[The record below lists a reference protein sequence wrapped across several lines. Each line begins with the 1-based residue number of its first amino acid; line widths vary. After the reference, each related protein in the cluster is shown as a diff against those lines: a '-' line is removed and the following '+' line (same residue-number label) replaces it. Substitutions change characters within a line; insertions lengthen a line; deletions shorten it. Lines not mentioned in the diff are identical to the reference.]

1 MTTDAS
7 QDDALFT
14 PFVFSAASEGSLVA
28 QLQAYSN
35 YLKSHDDINASDLAF
50 TLQRRSYL
58 PSKVAFSTRTVEQ
71 LTSKIDA
78 KLATVSQKPGTTIGI
93 RASAKSATAAPRILG
108 IFTGQG
114 AQWATMG
121 AELIRSSVFV
131 RERLQD
137 LEESLANLPPSDR
150 PEWRLQDEILADSD
164 VSRIAEAALS
174 QPLCTAIQVILVDLL
189 QTAGITFSA
198 VVGHSS
204 GEIAAAYAAGF
215 ISAHDAI
222 RIAYYRGLYAR
233 LAASGSTGQK
243 GAMLAVGTSWE
254 DAQDITSLR
263 AFKGRLAIAAH
274 NSSASVTLSGDADA
288 VVHAKKVFEE
298 EKKFARLLKVDTA
311 YHSHHMI
318 PCGEAYVAS
327 LRECG
332 IRINRERTST
342 SPVWFSSVAPNAKG
356 MESIE
361 DLKDIYWRN
370 NMTNAV
376 LFADAV
382 KNAIASDD
390 QIGLAL
396 EVGPHPALKGP
407 AIQTIS
413 DVRSSALPYSG
424 VLSRNSNDI
433 DAFSDALG
441 FLWTQLGS
449 QGPDFQSFNKTV
461 NPKSRKPRLM
471 VDLPSYQWSHGRSHW
486 NEPRRSRRLRRRKQ
500 PTHELLGQLTP
511 ESNALN
517 LNWSNVLKVSEV
529 PWLDGHQ
536 LQGQTVFPAAGY
548 VVMALEASRS
558 FAADKTVELFEV
570 QDLSIPRAI
579 TFEEG
584 DNSGVETL
592 VTLTEIRHHQNQ
604 TVTACFACYSLPI
617 VGTGSEQE
625 MELMASA
632 TVRIVFGSPSVDAL
646 SCAPLED
653 YNMYPIDTDRFYST
667 LTKLGYGYSGPFKT
681 ISEMK
686 RRLGHAIGV
695 IDTYTYTDA
704 DASKYL
710 IHPSTLDVAFQASM
724 LAYSAPGDERL
735 WSLHV
740 PTAIR
745 SIRLNPEVCASLS
758 LSGSKVPVCA
768 TIDNA
773 SESFSGCIE
782 LLSQDGQQS
791 MVQIEDLTI
800 KTFAPATE
808 GDDRVL
814 FTYTKFGFAVPDGA
828 AVAEGVRPTPYEAEL
843 AIECERMAYYYVR
856 KWDSELTDQEWA
868 NGQPHHKYLRDWVNR
883 TLSHAASGRH
893 KTLKREWSEDSAEV
907 IESLASKHPGNLDVK
922 MLSVVGEN
930 IPAAVRGESTILEHL
945 LKDDMLDNFYKVGS
959 GFQRYNKFL
968 AGMMKQITHRYP
980 HTKILEIGA
989 GTGGATKYVLEDIG
1003 NSMSSYTYTDISAG
1017 FFGNAAQLFKAYSDK
1032 MTFKVFDV
1040 EKTPADQGYEEH
1052 SYDIVIASNVLH
1064 ATESLHTTLLNT
1076 RKLLKPG
1083 GYLMLLEITN
1093 NEPIRTGFVW
1103 GSLAGWWLGVND
1115 GRRWAPTITPSMWHS
1130 ALRKAGFAGVDA
1142 VTPEIDGVAWP
1153 FSIIASQAVD
1163 DRVHFLRK
1171 PLSSPSPP
1179 VYMESLVILGNGSLE
1194 SAHIAEELS
1203 DQLRRFCDEL
1213 TVLDGLPTETEA
1225 LDLNP
1230 MSTFIN
1236 LVDIDS
1242 PIFKDITAEK
1252 MDGLKRVLELAKHV
1266 LWITQGALLEQ
1277 PYSMASIAFS
1287 RAVRREAG
1295 HISLNHLDISDLQ
1308 QDNVPKLIAEHLLQL
1323 YALDEWETPNMGEG
1337 QQEHQP
1343 LLWSKEAEAFLDGGK
1358 LALPRLVSNEDQ
1370 NARLNSSRRVIT
1382 KTVPIASS
1390 SVSVSPPY
1398 ADSPAFLVEPSSLA
1412 ARKGHQKGLVSVDSS
1427 SLMALRVFADTF
1439 LFLSVSKNDERGAL
1453 TVSLST
1459 TNSRETSPIA
1469 SVTAHK
1475 DANGSRSMHSTDTL
1489 LIASASELLARS
1501 LLQMVP
1507 SGSHILVHCSSKD
1520 RPLAEALSRRACSEA
1535 MSVTF
1540 TCDTD
1545 DKQDA
1550 QDPAWIK
1557 LSARLSNHVMRRTVQ
1572 LAKPTHFLDLT
1583 TAHSTTQISELS
1595 LHIAQAL
1602 PPTCKQISP
1611 STLFQHQSSLPVP
1624 FDQEILAARLQ
1635 DAVLGAKSLT
1645 ATSASQGH
1653 IQDLIIQL
1661 DKIHDPTI
1669 PYHTTSAVHWP
1680 STGHV
1685 KVEVRPIDTRDFFMK
1700 NKTYILIGLSGKIGQ
1715 SLTEW
1720 MVSNGAGCVC
1730 LTSRRPDIDERW
1742 MKSFEGTGATVKV
1755 YPMDVTDVRNL
1766 EGVVKDIRATCP
1778 PIAGVANGA
1787 MVLNDALFSKMST
1800 DKMAQVLG
1808 PKIDGSN
1815 NVNELF
1821 YDEELDFFVLFSS
1834 ASCIVGNLGQSNY
1847 CAANGYINSLVRQR
1861 RRRGLA
1867 ASTFDIGQVSG
1878 IGYIETSGQVVMDQL
1893 VSLGLRP
1900 LSETDL
1906 RQAFAET
1913 IRSGHPDPKD
1923 QDTIPEAVLTTGIRH
1938 FSEDE
1943 DIKGP
1948 WFSNPYFSHCVIAR
1962 KTVEPGPEQRDK
1974 RTAIPAA
1981 RQLSKATT
1989 LKQALEILQ
1998 GRLSNQFDE
2007 KLSSYTNRN
2016 KSECFVAK
2024 LRVILQL
2031 SDQAMDLD
2039 APLVELGIDSLV
2051 AVEIRSWL
2059 LKEFKVDIPVLKVV
2073 GGASLAELCQK
2084 ALEKM
2089 PGELLTGIGNEEI
2102 EPRKSEPEPPSKFLL
2117 QLPPKGKGTDTGSGP
2132 ASEYSSNPTTTPGN
2146 SLFSPDPASSSI
2158 GEASTR
2164 STSPDEEGSKHSEK
2178 VSSKPSSYFPPQ
2190 PVKVPTSVLAG
2201 PKQPPRRFLKSA
2213 PLSLSQSRFWF
2224 LQQLLENQR
2233 THNVAYYYH
2242 VKGDLS
2248 VSDLERAVRIVSS
2261 RHESLRT
2268 CFVPDESDP
2277 AQGYQKI
2284 LPSSLVRLER
2294 KDIDSMDEV
2303 AVEYE
2308 KLRTSDIDMAS
2319 GELLRLVLLTL
2330 SPSSHY
2336 LLMYHHHI
2344 IMDGVSLQ
2352 VFLAELEKAYN
2363 GESLGPPPR
2372 QYPEFSVAQRRAFEK
2387 GDMRKELDYWRGVF
2401 PAGEQPPILPLLP
2414 MARTSSRIAMT
2425 KFDTHQAQWRLE
2437 PELAAR
2443 IKSVAKAQRS
2453 TPFHLYLA
2461 AFQAMLF
2468 SFTNSDDLTIGVAD
2482 AARNDGDIIGSIGF
2496 FLNLL
2501 TLRFRR
2507 QPDQA
2512 FSGAIADARN
2522 TTYTALEN
2530 SRLPFDV
2537 LLAELNVARDSTH
2550 SPFFQAFLDYR
2561 QGLQE
2566 RQPWGGCV
2574 LEMQK
2579 EVHTGKTAYDVT
2591 VDVTES
2597 DTDAVLMLRAQ
2608 KSLYDLTAT
2617 NLLCETYVHFLE
2629 TLTSDPSLP
2638 LKDIPLFSEKQLK
2651 NAVEIGRGRSQC
2663 QPI

>member
-1 MTTDAS
+1 MSLILLGFGGTNAHAILEQYCEVPVEMKSDAS
-7 QDDALFT
+7 QDDAPFT

-35 YLKSHDDINASDLAF
+35 HLKIYNEINALDLAF

-58 PSKVAFSTRTVEQ
+58 PSKVAFSSRTVEQ
-71 LTSKIDA
+71 LKSKIDA
-78 KLATVSQKPGTTIGI
+78 QLATVSEKPGTTTIGI
-93 RASAKSATAAPRILG
+93 RASAKSTMAPRILG

-121 AELIRSSVFV
+121 AELICSSEFV
-131 RERLQD
+131 RRRLQD
-137 LEESLANLPPSDR
+137 LEESLANLPASDR
-150 PEWRLQDEILADSD
+150 PAWRLHDEILANSD
-164 VSRIAEAALS
+164 VSRVALS
-174 QPLCTAIQVILVDLL
+174 QPLCTGIQVILVDLL

-222 RIAYYRGLYAR
+222 RIAYYRGLYAQ
-233 LAASGSTGQK
+233 LAASGSTGQM

-263 AFKGRLAIAAH
+263 AFKGRLTIAAH

-311 YHSHHMI
+311 YHSHHML
-318 PCGEAYVAS
+318 PCGAPYVAS

-332 IRINRERTST
+332 IQINCERTGI
-342 SPVWFSSVAPNAKG
+342 SPVWFSSVAPSAKG
-356 MESIE
+356 VQSIE
-361 DLKDIYWRN
+361 ELKDIYWRD

-407 AIQTIS
+407 AIQNIS
-413 DVRSSALPYSG
+413 DVRSSTLPYSG
-424 VLSRNSNDI
+424 LLSRNSNDV

-441 FLWTQLGS
+441 FLWTHLGR
-449 QGPDFQSFNKTV
+449 QGPDFQSFEKAM
-461 NPKSRKPRLM
+461 NPESRKPRLV
-471 VDLPSYQWSHGRSHW
+471 VDLPPYQWSHGRPHW
-486 NEPRRSRRLRRRKQ
+486 NESRRSRRLRGRKQ

-511 ESNALN
+511 ESNAHN
-517 LNWSNVLKVSEV
+517 LHWSNVLKVSEV

-570 QDLSIPRAI
+570 HDLSIPRAI

-592 VTLTEIRHHQNQ
+592 VTLTGIRHHKNQ
-604 TVTACFACYSLPI
+604 TATASFACYSLPI
-617 VGTGSEQE
+617 IGTGSEQE

-632 TVRIVFGSPSVDAL
+632 TIRIVFGSPSVDAL

-695 IDTYTYTDA
+695 IATYTYMDA
-704 DASKYL
+704 DAPKYL

-745 SIRLNPEVCASLS
+745 SIRLNPDVCASLS
-758 LSGSKVPVCA
+758 VSGSKVPVCA

-782 LLSQDGQQS
+782 LLSEDRQQS
-791 MVQIEDLTI
+791 MVQVEDLTI

-808 GDDRVL
+808 ADDRVL
-814 FTYTKFGFAVPDGA
+814 FTHTKYGFAVPDGS

-843 AIECERMAYYYVR
+843 AIDCERMAYYYVR
-856 KWDSELTDQEWA
+856 KWNQDLTDQEWT

-883 TLSHAASGRH
+883 TLSSAASGRH
-893 KTLKREWSEDSAEV
+893 KTLKREWSEDSAED
-907 IESLASKHPGNLDVK
+907 IKSLASKHPGNLDVK
-922 MLSVVGEN
+922 ILSVVGEK

-945 LKDDMLDNFYKVGS
+945 LKDDLLDNFYKVGS

-968 AGMMKQITHRYP
+968 AGMMKQIIHRYP

-989 GTGGATKYVLEDIG
+989 GTGGVTKYVLEDIG
-1003 NSMSSYTYTDISAG
+1003 NSMSSYTYTDISVG
-1017 FFGNAAQLFKAYSDK
+1017 FFGNAAELFKTYSDK
-1032 MTFKVFDV
+1032 MVFKIFDV
-1040 EKTPADQGYEEH
+1040 EKMPANQGYEEQ

-1064 ATESLHTTLLNT
+1064 ATESLHTTLVNT

-1163 DRVHFLRK
+1163 DRVQFLRK
-1171 PLSSPSPP
+1171 PLSSPSPSP
-1179 VYMESLVILGNGSLE
+1179 VYMESLVILGNGSLQ
-1194 SAHIAEELS
+1194 SAHIVEELS
-1203 DQLRRFCDEL
+1203 DQLRRFCGEF
-1213 TVLDGLPTETEA
+1213 TVLDDLPTETEA

-1236 LVDIDS
+1236 LVDLDS

-1252 MDGLKRVLELAKHV
+1252 MDGLKRMFELAKHV

-1308 QDNVPKLIAEHLLQL
+1308 QQNVPKLIAEHLLRL
-1323 YALDEWETPNMGEG
+1323 YALDEWETPNIGEV

-1343 LLWSKEAEAFLDGGK
+1343 LLWSKEPEAFLDGGK
-1358 LALPRLVSNEDQ
+1358 LALPRLVSNEEQ
-1370 NARLNSSRRVIT
+1370 NARLNSSRRIIT
-1382 KTVPIASS
+1382 KTVPVVSS
-1390 SVSVSPPY
+1390 NVSISPPY
-1398 ADSPAFLVEPSSLA
+1398 ADIPAFLVEPISLA
-1412 ARKGHQKGLVSVDSS
+1412 VRKDHQEGLVKVDSS

-1439 LFLSVSKNDERGAL
+1439 LFLAVSKNDGRGAL

-1469 SVTAHK
+1469 SVAAHK
-1475 DANGSRSMHSTDTL
+1475 DANSSSSLQSTDAL
-1489 LIASASELLARS
+1489 LISSASELLAGS
-1501 LLQMVP
+1501 LLQIVS
-1507 SGSHILVHCSSKD
+1507 SGSHIMVHCSGKD
-1520 RPLAEALSRRACSEA
+1520 RPLAEALSRRAFSEA
-1535 MSVTF
+1535 ISVTF

-1545 DKQDA
+1545 DKQDTH
-1550 QDPAWIK
+1550 DSAWIK
-1557 LSARLSNHVMRRTVQ
+1557 LSARLSNHLLRRTVQ

-1583 TAHSTTQISELS
+1583 TAYSTAQTSELS
-1595 LHIAQAL
+1595 LHIAKAL

-1611 STLFQHQSSLPVP
+1611 SSLFQHQSSLPVP
-1624 FDQEILAARLQ
+1624 FDRQIILARLQ
-1635 DAVLGAKSLT
+1635 DAVLGVKPPT
-1645 ATSASQGH
+1645 ATSAVQSH
-1653 IQDLIIQL
+1653 IQELVVQL
-1661 DKIHDPTI
+1661 DKIYDPTI
-1669 PYHTTSAVHWP
+1669 TYHTTSAVHWP
-1680 STGHV
+1680 SNGHV
-1685 KVEVRPIDTRDFFMK
+1685 KVEVRPIDTLGFFSK
-1700 NKTYILIGLSGKIGQ
+1700 DKTYILIGLSGKIGQ

-1720 MVSNGAGCVC
+1720 MVSNGAGYVC
-1730 LTSRRPDIDERW
+1730 LTSRRPEIDERW

-1766 EGVVKDIRATCP
+1766 RDVVNEIRATCP

-1800 DKMAQVLG
+1800 EKMAQVLG

-1815 NVNELF
+1815 NVDEIF
-1821 YDEELDFFVLFSS
+1821 YNEELDFFVLFSS

-1847 CAANGYINSLVRQR
+1847 SAANGYINSLVRQR

-1867 ASTFDIGQVSG
+1867 ASTFDIGQVAG

-1893 VSLGLRP
+1893 VSLELRP

-1923 QDTIPEAVLTTGIRH
+1923 KDAIPAAVLTTGIRH

-1948 WFSNPYFSHCVIAR
+1948 WFSNPYFSHCVVAR
-1962 KTVEPGPEQRDK
+1962 NAVETGSEQHDK

-1989 LKQALEILQ
+1989 PEQALEILQ
-1998 GRLSNQFDE
+1998 GRPPNQLLGEMSSN
-2007 KLSSYTNRN
+2007 YTNRN
-2016 KSECFVAK
+2016 
-2024 LRVILQL
+2024 
-2031 SDQAMDLD
+2031 
-2039 APLVELGIDSLV
+2039 
-2051 AVEIRSWL
+2051 
-2059 LKEFKVDIPVLKVV
+2059 
-2073 GGASLAELCQK
+2073 
-2084 ALEKM
+2084 
-2089 PGELLTGIGNEEI
+2089 
-2102 EPRKSEPEPPSKFLL
+2102 
-2117 QLPPKGKGTDTGSGP
+2117 
-2132 ASEYSSNPTTTPGN
+2132 
-2146 SLFSPDPASSSI
+2146 
-2158 GEASTR
+2158 
-2164 STSPDEEGSKHSEK
+2164 
-2178 VSSKPSSYFPPQ
+2178 
-2190 PVKVPTSVLAG
+2190 
-2201 PKQPPRRFLKSA
+2201 
-2213 PLSLSQSRFWF
+2213 
-2224 LQQLLENQR
+2224 
-2233 THNVAYYYH
+2233 
-2242 VKGDLS
+2242 
-2248 VSDLERAVRIVSS
+2248 
-2261 RHESLRT
+2261 
-2268 CFVPDESDP
+2268 
-2277 AQGYQKI
+2277 
-2284 LPSSLVRLER
+2284 
-2294 KDIDSMDEV
+2294 
-2303 AVEYE
+2303 
-2308 KLRTSDIDMAS
+2308 
-2319 GELLRLVLLTL
+2319 
-2330 SPSSHY
+2330 
-2336 LLMYHHHI
+2336 
-2344 IMDGVSLQ
+2344 
-2352 VFLAELEKAYN
+2352 
-2363 GESLGPPPR
+2363 
-2372 QYPEFSVAQRRAFEK
+2372 
-2387 GDMRKELDYWRGVF
+2387 
-2401 PAGEQPPILPLLP
+2401 
-2414 MARTSSRIAMT
+2414 
-2425 KFDTHQAQWRLE
+2425 
-2437 PELAAR
+2437 
-2443 IKSVAKAQRS
+2443 
-2453 TPFHLYLA
+2453 
-2461 AFQAMLF
+2461 
-2468 SFTNSDDLTIGVAD
+2468 
-2482 AARNDGDIIGSIGF
+2482 
-2496 FLNLL
+2496 
-2501 TLRFRR
+2501 
-2507 QPDQA
+2507 
-2512 FSGAIADARN
+2512 
-2522 TTYTALEN
+2522 
-2530 SRLPFDV
+2530 
-2537 LLAELNVARDSTH
+2537 
-2550 SPFFQAFLDYR
+2550 
-2561 QGLQE
+2561 
-2566 RQPWGGCV
+2566 
-2574 LEMQK
+2574 
-2579 EVHTGKTAYDVT
+2579 
-2591 VDVTES
+2591 
-2597 DTDAVLMLRAQ
+2597 
-2608 KSLYDLTAT
+2608 
-2617 NLLCETYVHFLE
+2617 
-2629 TLTSDPSLP
+2629 
-2638 LKDIPLFSEKQLK
+2638 
-2651 NAVEIGRGRSQC
+2651 
-2663 QPI
+2663 